1 MYPGMTDTNYYN
13 GDVKEA
19 HPSQQEQN

>member
-13 GDVKEA
+13 GDVTEA
-19 HPSQQEQN
+19 HPSQEAK